1 METYNLEVDFFT
13 MHVCVM
19 TNVLAIDVDFVKLI
33 FVKNKKKIYMSS
45 VDCVADASRAEPNRA
60 G

>member
-1 METYNLEVDFFT
+1 

-33 FVKNKKKIYMSS
+33 FVKNKIKKKYLL
-45 VDCVADASRAEPNRA
+45 
-60 G
+60 